1 MIAFRRWKRNSYSEF
16 FRVIEVDGLDHPVPI
31 TRRTSIEPGRG
42 SGGFKLV
49 AADLTVAVIKG
60 GRHIVILQAAMVHK
74 SCNMDSMACR
84 WVG

>member
-49 AADLTVAVIKG
+49 AADSVSYTHLDVYK
-60 GRHIVILQAAMVHK
+60 RQQ
-74 SCNMDSMACR
+74 
-84 WVG
+84 

>member
-60 GRHIVILQAAMVHK
+60 GQHIVILQAAMGTISGTV
-74 SCNMDSMACR
+74 
-84 WVG
+84 